1 MKKKKKK
8 KKRKN
13 KKNERD
19 GVEVCTFNLSSLRGM
34 LTMAGMEAVIG
45 KTVGALSD
53 VRDAMNKLQS
63 DAEQTQQ
70 MMSELVKRTIQTRVE
85 MLKMEREAG
94 AVRRELD
101 QLRAEVAEMK
111 RKERFRELVAQEAR
125 LVFSDAGDVRR
136 RAAREA
142 AFEG

>member
-1 MKKKKKK
+1 
-8 KKRKN
+8 
-13 KKNERD
+13 
-19 GVEVCTFNLSSLRGM
+19 
-34 LTMAGMEAVIG
+34 
-45 KTVGALSD
+45 
-53 VRDAMNKLQS
+53 
-63 DAEQTQQ
+63 
-70 MMSELVKRTIQTRVE
+70 
-85 MLKMEREAG
+85 MEREAG
-94 AVRRELD
+94 TVRRELD

>member
-1 MKKKKKK
+1 
-8 KKRKN
+8 
-13 KKNERD
+13 
-19 GVEVCTFNLSSLRGM
+19 
-34 LTMAGMEAVIG
+34 MEAVIC
-45 KTVGALSD
+45 KTVDALSD
-53 VRDAMNKLQS
+53 VRGAMNKMQ
-63 DAEQTQQ
+63 
-70 MMSELVKRTIQTRVE
+70 
-85 MLKMEREAG
+85 REAG
-94 AVRRELD
+94 MMNEGMCEVVAATLKTHVEMHKMQREAGTVRRELD